1 MKRNVYISTLALVV
15 LGGLLSNAH
24 AMTLPPAT
32 AVPEPATIVS
42 GALLLVPLGVAM
54 ARACRK
60 PRK

>member
-15 LGGLLSNAH
+15 LGGLLSNAY
-24 AMTLPPAT
+24 ATPGPET

-42 GALLLVPLGVAM
+42 GALLLVPLGVAV